1 MLSRHAVLSRP
12 ILSGPHA
19 VLCCAVCREA
29 GTIEVELEQLK
40 GSVMALTVAA
50 NSSAE
55 GETYREL
62 ADALLR
68 VRGWL
73 LSPTTFPC
81 MFRRWWYAS
90 SCSAVVHVLP
100 SANNLNT
107 NAGDAVFVHLGQ
119 AQLSEMLVV

>member
-1 MLSRHAVLSRP
+1 MLCSAVR
-12 ILSGPHA
+12 
-19 VLCCAVCREA
+19 REA

-68 VRGWL
+68 VRVFGCACFNYIHVRAL
-73 LSPTTFPC
+73 LECKACC
-81 MFRRWWYAS
+81 MG
-90 SCSAVVHVLP
+90 VQVLP
-100 SANNLNT
+100 WANSLNT
-107 NAGDAVFVHLGQ
+107 TSRRGLIF
-119 AQLSEMLVV
+119 

>member
-1 MLSRHAVLSRP
+1 M
-12 ILSGPHA
+12 
-19 VLCCAVCREA
+19 LCCAVHREA

-68 VRGWL
+68 VRDWL
-73 LSPTTFPC
+73 PLCHPLVQALVVC
-81 MFRRWWYAS
+81 KAC
-90 SCSAVVHVLP
+90 CSRVQVLP
-100 SANNLNT
+100 
-107 NAGDAVFVHLGQ
+107 
-119 AQLSEMLVV
+119 

>member
-1 MLSRHAVLSRP
+1 M
-12 ILSGPHA
+12 
-19 VLCCAVCREA
+19 LCCAVVREA

-68 VRGWL
+68 VSVEL
-73 LSPTTFPC
+73 LQVPHLLAGAGAVARQGKLCGRPG
-81 MFRRWWYAS
+81 
-90 SCSAVVHVLP
+90 SA
-100 SANNLNT
+100 
-107 NAGDAVFVHLGQ
+107 
-119 AQLSEMLVV
+119 